1 VVETWKRTAEHL
13 QANEVKDYSIWMG
26 KQLSIDPI
34 GEVFTGSDAP
44 NEWLTREYRAPYS
57 LPSEQAV

>member
-1 VVETWKRTAEHL
+1 
-13 QANEVKDYSIWMG
+13 MG
-26 KQLSIDPI
+26 KQLSIDPV